1 MLTVQTRSLL
11 RCEGCMLTVQM
22 RFSGLAGVLTEKLL
36 KSAPGSMHFKN
47 AQLYA
52 CGVVLYLPAVYVTT
66 TMMEPSSGSPAA
78 LFAGW
83 TPLTVLL
90 VANLSLQGLAISWLL
105 RLAGNVEKL
114 FAGAG
119 ALFASMALSGP
130 LFNYMARPADIA
142 GACLACCALALFHWR
157 ELRGEASS

>member
-1 MLTVQTRSLL
+1 MLRA
-11 RCEGCMLTVQM
+11 
-22 RFSGLAGVLTEKLL
+22 SGLAGVLTEKLL
-36 KSAPGSMHFKN
+36 KSAAGSMHFKN

-52 CGVVLYLPAVYVTT
+52 CGVLLYLPAVYLSLLA
-66 TMMEPSSGSPAA
+66 PANGSPAA
-78 LFAGW
+78 IFAGW
-83 TPLTVLL
+83 TPLTVVL

-130 LFNYMARPADIA
+130 LFGYVARPADLA
-142 GACLACCALALFHWR
+142 GACLACAALALFHWR
-157 ELRGEASS
+157 ELAGAMAG

>member
-1 MLTVQTRSLL
+1 M
-11 RCEGCMLTVQM
+11 
-22 RFSGLAGVLTEKLL
+22 LTEKLL

-47 AQLYA
+47 AQLYV
-52 CGVVLYLPAVYVTT
+52 CGVVLYIPAVW
-66 TMMEPSSGSPAA
+66 SSIITPAGGALYMPAA

-130 LFNYMARPADIA
+130 LFGYVARPADLA
-142 GACLACCALALFHWR
+142 GACLACFALALFNWR
-157 ELRGEASS
+157 ELRADTAAA

>member
-1 MLTVQTRSLL
+1 M
-11 RCEGCMLTVQM
+11 
-22 RFSGLAGVLTEKLL
+22 LTEKLL

-47 AQLYA
+47 AHLYA
-52 CGVVLYLPAVYVTT
+52 CGVVIYLPAVW
-66 TMMEPSSGSPAA
+66 SSILAPAGGSPAA

-83 TPLTVLL
+83 TPLTALL
-90 VANLSLQGLAISWLL
+90 VANLALQGLAISWLL

-130 LFNYMARPADIA
+130 LFGYVARPADLA
-142 GACLACCALALFHWR
+142 GACLACVALALFHWR
-157 ELRGEASS
+157 ELMAGAAS

>member
-1 MLTVQTRSLL
+1 MTRVTARPQMLTPYAFCLSA
-11 RCEGCMLTVQM
+11 
-22 RFSGLAGVLTEKLL
+22 GLAGVLTEKLL

-52 CGVVLYLPAVYVTT
+52 CGTSLYLPAVWASILA
-66 TMMEPSSGSPAA
+66 PASGSPAA

-90 VANLSLQGLAISWLL
+90 VANLALQGLAISWLL

-130 LFNYMARPADIA
+130 LFGYVARPADLA
-142 GACLACCALALFHWR
+142 GACLACLALALFHWR
-157 ELRGEASS
+157 ELMGSASS

>member
-1 MLTVQTRSLL
+1 M
-11 RCEGCMLTVQM
+11 
-22 RFSGLAGVLTEKLL
+22 LTEKLL
-36 KSAPGSMHFKN
+36 KSAAGSMHFKN

-52 CGVVLYLPAVYVTT
+52 CGVLLYLPAVYLSLLAPTK
-66 TMMEPSSGSPAA
+66 GSPFAL

-83 TPLTVLL
+83 TPLTVVL

-130 LFNYMARPADIA
+130 LFGYEARPADLA
-142 GACLACCALALFHWR
+142 GACMACAALALFHWR
-157 ELRGEASS
+157 ELAGAS